1 MNRTLSLSQDGDINS
16 RENTAASAAD
26 GLRVGRR
33 NRLGLGLHVRRKLT
47 RRSLRSHRADLP
59 LLLSRPDPSS
69 HRPSCSS
76 TARAIAPRT
85 WSTPGSISP
94 RKRKP
99 SCWLR
104 SCPATPNSRMPPLAS
119 SAAWLRTRVR
129 SLASTRSACICSEIR
144 VGGYLAFD
152 GAMFES
158 QYFAAVAVHANR
170 IADEYT
176 GILARA
182 QRKTPIGDLYR
193 RSRPVFHRCQRGED
207 PRPPAQVRISRALC
221 RTDKS

>member
-1 MNRTLSLSQDGDINS
+1 MSTPAKIL
-16 RENTAASAAD
+16 
-26 GLRVGRR
+26 
-33 NRLGLGLHVRRKLT
+33 
-47 RRSLRSHRADLP
+47 LP
-59 LLLSRPDPSS
+59 LLLMVYALAGGIASASDSTSDVNSRAVRCGAIEQTYLYYSPDQTHPLTG
-69 HRPSCSS
+69 R
-76 TARAIAPRT
+76 RAPPRRGR
-85 WSTPGSISP
+85 SRREHGRRLEASRP

-193 RSRPVFHRCQRGED
+193 RSRPVFHRCQRAED

>member
-33 NRLGLGLHVRRKLT
+33 NRLGLGLHVRRELT

-94 RKRKP
+94 KKEKAV
-99 SCWLR
+99 L
-104 SCPATPNSRMPPLAS
+104 LAPELPRDPKFEN
-119 SAAWLRTRVR
+119 AAAGIFRCVVEDARQILGVDPR
-129 SLASTRSACICSEIR
+129 ACICSEIR

-193 RSRPVFHRCQRGED
+193 RSRPVFHRCQRAED